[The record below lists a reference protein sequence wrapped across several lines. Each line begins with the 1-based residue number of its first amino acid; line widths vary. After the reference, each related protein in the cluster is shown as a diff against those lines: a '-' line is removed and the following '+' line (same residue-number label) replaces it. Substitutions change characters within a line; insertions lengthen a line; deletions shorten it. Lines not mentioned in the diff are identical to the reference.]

1 VRRAIIFLLLFGL
14 LPVPRPAAP
23 AASVIQEGT
32 PVLLLT
38 EEKMVSG
45 ETPEGSTVLY
55 KVERDVLGPQ
65 GQVLIPAG
73 ARAHGKVLKSSG
85 SGFFGTAGELN
96 INIESVEAVDKTV
109 VPLRAVRDAT
119 ADDSTAGMIVGA
131 VLLSVFFVFME
142 GDDVVIPA
150 GTLFSG
156 YVNRDTKLGAPGPVR
171 NIGGKSAKMIGPGAM
186 RKEDQMFFACTA
198 TPDDP
203 QAYVRLL
210 VDGKMVGGQKGALN
224 KIVWDTRR
232 NEKLTE
238 ELAKEGKHK
247 VAAEVTWSN
256 GEIVRSEP
264 VEFTIID

>member
-1 VRRAIIFLLLFGL
+1 MRRALILLLLFGL
-14 LPVPRPAAP
+14 LPVPRFAAP
-23 AASVIQEGT
+23 AACVIQEGT

-55 KVERDVLGPQ
+55 KVERDVLGPK

-85 SGFFGTAGELN
+85 SGFFGRAGELN
-96 INIESVEAVDKTV
+96 ISIESVEAADKTV
-109 VPLRAVRDAT
+109 IPLRAVRDAT

-142 GDDVVIPA
+142 GDDVVIPPQ
-150 GTLFSG
+150 TLFSG
-156 YVNRDTKLGAPGPVR
+156 YVNRDTKIPAPAPSKK
-171 NIGGKSAKMIGPGAM
+171 IGGKSAKMLGPGAVK
-186 RKEDQMFFACTA
+186 REDQMSFACTA

-203 QAYVRLL
+203 QAYVRLF
-210 VDGKMVGGQKGALN
+210 VDGKTVAGQKGALN

-232 NEKLTE
+232 NEKLSE
-238 ELAKEGKHK
+238 ELAREGKHN
-247 VAAEVTWSN
+247 VSAEVTWAN
-256 GEIVRSEP
+256 GEIVKTEP